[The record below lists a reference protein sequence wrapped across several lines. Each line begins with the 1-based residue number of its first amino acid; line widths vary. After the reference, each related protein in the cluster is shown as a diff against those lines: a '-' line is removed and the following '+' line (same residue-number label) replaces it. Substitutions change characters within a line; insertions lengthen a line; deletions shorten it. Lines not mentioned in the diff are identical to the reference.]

1 MYPRHP
7 KARYG
12 GARNGGNCM
21 EVKSQWGGDWNQVL
35 KVEAYLDTVS
45 WRCDMC
51 ELIPVKAGLVARVG
65 EESIKGGR
73 WTWAWG
79 RIC

>member
-1 MYPRHP
+1 MYRRHP

-12 GARNGGNCM
+12 ERATVAIAWTYRISGA
-21 EVKSQWGGDWNQVL
+21 DWNQVL
-35 KVEAYLDTVS
+35 KVEVYLDTVS